1 MGLFE
6 GIDLSGLPD
15 YAKKVVEGIEG
26 AFDIGLEKIGKESET
41 ILEASKKTIKQG
53 REAVELLISG
63 QLDLEGAT
71 GIWRRG
77 TEQLEDLARAEGQLV
92 AAAAVSFLRK
102 AGDFIISFVSGILGL
117 G

>member
-15 YAKKVVEGIEG
+15 SAKKVVESIEG
-26 AFDIGLEKIGKESET
+26 VFDSGLEQIGAGSEV

-53 REAVELLISG
+53 QEAVGALISG
-63 QLDLEGAT
+63 QLDLEGAK
-71 GIWRRG
+71 GVWRRG
-77 TEQLEDLARAEGQLV
+77 TEQLEDLAKAEGQLV
-92 AAAAVSFLRK
+92 AAAAISTLRS
-102 AGDFIISFVSGILGL
+102 AGDFVISFVSGILGL